1 MGAVTPKKTRR
12 DITAG
17 TYTGN
22 KIPKLTKFIYP
33 WMGIFRDACYALVG
47 TFLLQYTMTAGVLS
61 TDAATYTS
69 QMHVITVA
77 LIVALIWDGLNDPI
91 MGLIIEKV
99 HFKTGK
105 FRPWILIGG
114 IGNAVVVI
122 LMFAGLAKDWAYVG
136 LMIFFYFMW
145 DLVFTMNDI
154 GYWSML
160 PSLTSDEKERSSI
173 TTKVT
178 LATTIGAF
186 AMNIIVMLLSG
197 TQGIGLQAFY
207 RWAAI
212 IVAVLFLISQTLIFF
227 LCKEKTRDPKQE
239 EISSKTKFSDL
250 FTILGKNKP
259 LLMVVIAMLLYYI
272 SGSLLTGSGL
282 NYFYFAYGYGGNK
295 GGLLA
300 SLLSVIFVIATV
312 AAQALYPVM
321 AKKWKKQTILTWT
334 FAISA
339 AAYVI
344 FLLIGFPLFGD
355 HPLAYSDFSSAT
367 DMGSGLAA
375 CFSGTAWLLFIPAV
389 FFFAA
394 QGVFYLAL
402 LVMMQNAIEYNEWK
416 NGERKES
423 VVFAWRPLDAKFS
436 SAILKGIQN
445 LMYIIAGLYAMA
457 VVPISNAEG
466 KLAADT
472 VAANGD
478 KAAIEAATAARDS
491 TVAEAM
497 DKIDRSQLII
507 FGCILIG
514 LILIIF
520 GAAWACLHF
529 GYKIDEDQYKTIV
542 AELDVRHKADEEAAL
557 KAQGVSNEVAP
568 AALASSNSV
577 DSKP

>member
-1 MGAVTPKKTRR
+1 MAKEKKSLA
-12 DITAG
+12 DLTAG
-17 TYTGN
+17 TYEGN

-61 TDAATYTS
+61 TDAATYTA
-69 QMHVITVA
+69 QMNVITVA
-77 LIVALIWDGLNDPI
+77 LIIALIWDGLNDPI

-114 IGNAVVVI
+114 IGNAVVVM
-122 LMFAGLAKDWAYVG
+122 LMFAGFAKDWAYVG
-136 LMIFFYFMW
+136 MMIFYYFMW

-197 TQGIGLQAFY
+197 TQGVGLQSFY
-207 RWAAI
+207 RWASI
-212 IVAVLFLISQTLIFF
+212 IVAVLFLVSQTLIFF
-227 LCKEKTRDPKQE
+227 LCKERARDPKQE
-239 EISSKTKFSDL
+239 EVSSKTKFSDL
-250 FTILGKNKP
+250 FTIVKKNKP

-272 SGSLLTGSGL
+272 SSALLTGSGL

-300 SLLSVIFVIATV
+300 SLLSVFFVIATIV
-312 AAQALYPVM
+312 AQALYPM
-321 AKKWKKQTILTWT
+321 IAKKWKKQTILTFT
-334 FAISA
+334 FGVSVV
-339 AAYVI
+339 AYVI
-344 FLLIGFPLFGD
+344 FLLIAFPLFGD
-355 HPLAYSDFSSAT
+355 HPLAYSDFSNAT
-367 DMGSGLAA
+367 DMGSGIAA
-375 CFSGTAWLLFIPAV
+375 CFSGTAWLLFIPSI

-394 QGVFYLAL
+394 QGIFYLCL

-416 NGERKES
+416 FGERKES

-445 LMYIIAGLYAMA
+445 LMYMIAGLYDMA
-457 VVPISNAEG
+457 VLKISNAEG
-466 KLAADT
+466 QLAADT
-472 VAANGD
+472 AAANGD
-478 KAAIEAATAARDS
+478 ATAIAAATATRDS
-491 TVAEAM
+491 TVAAAM
-497 DKIDRSQLII
+497 ANIKPSQLVV

-514 LILIIF
+514 LILIIY
-520 GAAWACLHF
+520 GGAWACLHF
-529 GYKIDEDQYKTIV
+529 GYKIDEEQYKKIV
-542 AELDVRHKADEEAAL
+542 DELEVRHKADEAAAGATVAQPAPAEAAP
-557 KAQGVSNEVAP
+557 KA
-568 AALASSNSV
+568 
-577 DSKP
+577 

>member
-1 MGAVTPKKTRR
+1 MASGKKKRGFR
-12 DITAG
+12 DLTAG
-17 TYTGN
+17 TYEGDH
-22 KIPKLTKFIYP
+22 IPGLTKFIYP

-61 TDAATYTS
+61 ADAATYTA

-77 LIVALIWDGLNDPI
+77 LIIALIWDGLNDPI
-91 MGLIIEKV
+91 MGLIIEKC

-114 IGNAVVVI
+114 IGNAVVVV
-122 LMFAGLAKDWAYVG
+122 LMFAGFATEWAYVG
-136 LMIFFYFMW
+136 LMIFFYFLW

-186 AMNIIVMLLSG
+186 AMNIIVMLMSG

-207 RWAAI
+207 RYAAI
-212 IVAVLFLISQTLIFF
+212 IVAGLFLISQALIFF
-227 LCKEKTRDPKQE
+227 LCKEKKRDPKQE
-239 EISSKTKFSDL
+239 EVSSKTKFSDL

-272 SGSLLTGSGL
+272 AGGLLTSCGL

-300 SLLSVIFVIATV
+300 SLLSVVFVLATIIS
-312 AAQALYPVM
+312 QALYPMM
-321 AKKWKKQTILTWT
+321 AKKWKKQTILTFT
-334 FAISA
+334 FFITIG
-339 AAYVI
+339 AYLV

-355 HPLAYSDFSSAT
+355 HPLAYSDFSNAT

-394 QGVFYLAL
+394 QGAFYLCL
-402 LVMMQNAIEYNEWK
+402 LVMMQNSIEYNEWK

-423 VVFAWRPLDAKFS
+423 VAFSWRPLDAKFS
-436 SAILKGIQN
+436 SAALKGIQN
-445 LMYIIAGLYAMA
+445 LMYISAGLYEMA

-466 KLAADT
+466 KLAAET
-472 VAANGD
+472 AAAKND
-478 KAAIEAATAARDS
+478 PDAIAAATAERDAS
-491 TVAEAM
+491 VAEAM
-497 DKIDRSQLII
+497 KDIDPSQLRI
-507 FGCILIG
+507 FGFLMIG
-514 LILIIF
+514 LIVLVF
-520 GAAWACLHF
+520 VGAYCCLHF
-529 GYKIDEDQYKTIV
+529 GYKISEEDYAKISADLEKRHAEDIAAAETNKAV
-542 AELDVRHKADEEAAL
+542 ASE
-557 KAQGVSNEVAP
+557 AP
-568 AALASSNSV
+568 ASTNPGV
-577 DSKP
+577 

>member
-1 MGAVTPKKTRR
+1 MAKERKRLS
-12 DITAG
+12 DLTAG
-17 TYTGN
+17 TYEGN

-61 TDAATYTS
+61 SDAATYTA

-77 LIVALIWDGLNDPI
+77 LIIALIWDGLNDPI

-105 FRPWILIGG
+105 FRPWILIGA
-114 IGNAVVVI
+114 IGNALVVM
-122 LMFAGLAKDWAYVG
+122 LMFAGFAKDWAYVG
-136 LMIFFYFMW
+136 LMIFFYFLW

-197 TQGIGLQAFY
+197 TQGVGLQAFY
-207 RWAAI
+207 RVASIVVAI
-212 IVAVLFLISQTLIFF
+212 LFLISQTLIFF
-227 LCKEKTRDPKQE
+227 LCKERARDPKQE
-239 EISSKTKFSDL
+239 EVSSKTKFSDL
-250 FTILGKNKP
+250 FTILKKNKP

-272 SGSLLTGSGL
+272 SSALLTGSGL

-300 SLLSVIFVIATV
+300 SLLSVIFVIATII
-312 AAQALYPVM
+312 AQALYPMM
-321 AKKWKKQTILTWT
+321 AKKWKKQTIIDWT
-334 FAISA
+334 FVIGVVS
-339 AAYVI
+339 YVV
-344 FLLIGFPLFGD
+344 FLLIAFPLFGD
-355 HPLAYSDFSSAT
+355 HPLAYSDFSNAT

-375 CFSGTAWLLFIPAV
+375 CFSGTAWILFIPSV
-389 FFFAA
+389 FFFAS

-416 NGERKES
+416 CGERKES

-445 LMYIIAGLYAMA
+445 LMYIIAGLYASG
-457 VVPISNAEG
+457 VTEISKAEMQ
-466 KLAADT
+466 LAADT
-472 VAANGD
+472 AAANGD
-478 KAAIEAATAARDS
+478 AAAIANATATRDS

-497 DKIDRSQLII
+497 AKIHPSQLATFGYLMIGII
-507 FGCILIG
+507 LVIYGG
-514 LILIIF
+514 
-520 GAAWACLHF
+520 AWACLHF
-529 GYKIDEDQYKTIV
+529 GYKIDEDLYKKIV
-542 AELDVRHKADEEAAL
+542 DELDIRHKADEAA
-557 KAQGVSNEVAP
+557 AAVPQQPAP
-568 AALASSNSV
+568 ATDAQPKA
-577 DSKP
+577 